1 MKKNI
6 RHSPT
11 VRERPARARIV
22 PEDECTE
29 CGTLMRPSTAGR
41 TILLHGEPIPVPG
54 VPHVACPR
62 CGNTMTWI
70 GDIRTQH
77 LAAIAIYRERH
88 GLLTAAE
95 IRALRVRHRLTQAQ
109 LAKLLGLGTN
119 TLSRWEA
126 GRNAQSASM
135 DILLRLVRDVPGALE
150 YLRRHP
156 A

>member
-1 MKKNI
+1 MKKKT

-11 VRERPARARIV
+11 VRERPPRARVV

-41 TILLHGEPIPVPG
+41 TIQLHGEGITVAG
-54 VPHVACPR
+54 VPHVVCPH
-62 CGNTMTWI
+62 CGNTMT
-70 GDIRTQH
+70 DLDHVRAQN

-88 GLLTAAE
+88 GLLSAAE
-95 IRALRVRHRLTQAQ
+95 IRALRVRHRLTQAR
-109 LAKLLGLGTN
+109 LARLLGLGTN

-126 GRNAQSASM
+126 GRNVQSASM
-135 DILLRLVRDVPGALE
+135 DMLLRLVRDVPGSLE
-150 YLRRHP
+150 YLRRHG